1 MLITDGKVSAVA
13 DLLPVLEKVLQSKRF
28 SKSWEVE
35 DPSARLLLI
44 ESNPMPVMR
53 RPNATVSIQVLA

>member
-1 MLITDGKVSAVA
+1 MKAIGAGQ
-13 DLLPVLEKVLQSKRF
+13 VLSSKRF

-35 DPSARLLLI
+35 DPSARMLLL

-53 RPNATVSIQVLA
+53 RPNATVSIQVVA